1 MNKKDL
7 IIAILRNL
15 VLIESLVLPCLYM
28 HYLLQLVKIRNLHV
42 LTQNASMAACD
53 VTIKMIAVITAM
65 KTIVVCILVLSL
77 KAKFK
82 FAF

>member
-1 MNKKDL
+1 M
-7 IIAILRNL
+7 
-15 VLIESLVLPCLYM
+15 VLIESLVLLCLYM

-42 LTQNASMAACD
+42 LTQNASMSACD

-65 KTIVVCILVLSL
+65 KTNVVCILVFSL